1 MLDDRRDAKRHEGT
15 VTTSDMRR
23 DSGSV
28 TTERSVANERIVDL
42 RPRTILR
49 VLLIVIA
56 VAVTLEVVWIARH
69 ILAWVVIALF
79 LALALN
85 PLVGWIERHTRLAR
99 GPAIGIAYLIV
110 AIAIIAV
117 GATSCRS

>member
-1 MLDDRRDAKRHEGT
+1 M
-15 VTTSDMRR
+15 
-23 DSGSV
+23 
-28 TTERSVANERIVDL
+28 TTERSVASERVVDL

-56 VAVTLEVVWIARH
+56 VAVTLEVIWIARH

-85 PLVGWIERHTRLAR
+85 PLVGVIERRTHLAR
-99 GPAIGIAYLIV
+99 GA
-110 AIAIIAV
+110 
-117 GATSCRS
+117 RSGLPT